1 MSGRCSRRTSW
12 SGSRRR
18 TTSGY
23 RTIRGRRG
31 RAITTRCT
39 SSNSGQRTLVSQ
51 RMNVMTRNRST
62 WMVTAALVL
71 VGAGLSA
78 QTTPAQLSENRIQE
92 LIRQAAERVANG
104 QTTVQPGGGTGQT
117 TQTTPAAG
125 DTRPVVRMTLD
136 DAVKAALDHN
146 LDIAVQRLSPAINDI
161 YISSIRSVFYPAL

>member
-1 MSGRCSRRTSW
+1 
-12 SGSRRR
+12 
-18 TTSGY
+18 
-23 RTIRGRRG
+23 
-31 RAITTRCT
+31 
-39 SSNSGQRTLVSQ
+39 
-51 RMNVMTRNRST
+51 MTRNRST

-125 DTRPVVRMTLD
+125 DTRPVVRLTLD

-146 LDIAVQRLSPAINDI
+146 LDIAVQRLNPAINDI
-161 YISSIRSVFYPAL
+161 AIASLRAVYHPSLTSQIATQSLTTPSTSSISGGSTTTNRRQPRPRISSTRPTTRTGPRSTRSR